1 MKMINW
7 FVACLPLLT
16 SAIAHTAP
24 TDAREQQ
31 WKTITPVGQH
41 SPTAVFLSWDGSEVV
56 FTVRC
61 DSSTKEIV
69 IRYTLQASA
78 PFDPA
83 YPIAIGDVAFRTTKT
98 GEVLEGRS
106 QLTSHLKSALNSHSE
121 IQIQAPNDMDEP
133 WYVGIAGP
141 LRRVALACH

>member
-1 MKMINW
+1 MKMIDW
-7 FVACLPLLT
+7 FVVSLPLLT
-16 SAIAHTAP
+16 SAIAHAVP
-24 TDAREQQ
+24 TDGREQQ

-41 SPTAVFLSWDGSEVV
+41 SPTAIFLSWDGTEVV
-56 FTVRC
+56 FTARC
-61 DSSTKEIV
+61 DSSSKEIV
-69 IRYTLQASA
+69 IRYNLQANA

-83 YPIAIGDVAFRTTKT
+83 RPLAIGDVDFRTTKT

-106 QLTSHLKSALNSHSE
+106 RLTSPLKRVLNSRSE

-133 WYVGIAGP
+133 WYVGIAEP